1 MMTAATLEMLG
12 EVITLIR
19 KRSLN
24 PETFAEIM
32 KATMFG
38 GRVHRRN
45 RLVELVIGPASSSRT
60 RLRQLRT
67 TTTIA
72 ASGVNLK
79 QSCSRI
85 RDSRALAC

>member
-1 MMTAATLEMLG
+1 MMTAATLEVLS

-38 GRVHRRN
+38 GRVHR
-45 RLVELVIGPASSSRT
+45 IYGAK
-60 RLRQLRT
+60 
-67 TTTIA
+67 IA
-72 ASGVNLK
+72 A
-79 QSCSRI
+79 QT
-85 RDSRALAC
+85 